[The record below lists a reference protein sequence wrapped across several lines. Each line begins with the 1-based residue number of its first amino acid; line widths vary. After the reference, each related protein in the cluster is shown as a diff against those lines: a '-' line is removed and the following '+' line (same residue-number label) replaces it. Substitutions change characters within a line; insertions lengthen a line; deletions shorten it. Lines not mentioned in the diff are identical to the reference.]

1 MRLCAVPRP
10 PESNKENAA
19 PFRVDRDLALELTD
33 AELAFIEDTEAAH
46 SPPALQAHVK
56 DTKAPHS
63 PPQVRACSLS
73 LLLPR
78 QNRS

>member
-1 MRLCAVPRP
+1 MTFHPRFLTRAVDHRGLRQLRLCAVPRP

-56 DTKAPHS
+56 DTKAG
-63 PPQVRACSLS
+63 
-73 LLLPR
+73 
-78 QNRS
+78 